1 MTHALFFVQGC
12 PTCGRKVQIRL
23 EHLGKVVT
31 CHHCRATFVAT
42 DSLERDD
49 AFHGFGPTQS
59 PAQNLAEQTSETLSS
74 PWPFA
79 SPKGH

>member
-12 PTCGRKVQIRL
+12 PTCGRKVQIRI

-31 CHHCRATFVAT
+31 CHHCRATFMAT
-42 DSLERDD
+42 DGFAREDALED
-49 AFHGFGPTQS
+49 FPFGSRTQS
-59 PAQNLAEQTSETLSS
+59 IVQRMGANLSS

-79 SPKGH
+79 PPDGR